1 MAVLNW
7 LPNMRD
13 PDVSARNA
21 KLYED
26 AKQGQADYLAKLAG
40 IKRTGVETR
49 GAQIRNEGDALTL
62 SQQKA
67 LNSLFAKHFDPQT
80 QTLRAEDFTR
90 DAVQAGIL
98 SPDAM
103 QTPMKTTAGTLAT
116 GAAAAKSASE
126 IQSYGGGDVS
136 KLTAQPQAKKP
147 SGAPA
152 APTTS
157 TPQAGFQAFANT
169 LGGVAQE
176 PAPYDPTKDVQEIS
190 GTFDKS
196 LPAER
201 QALASKQ
208 LSGMGAPNM
217 QAALAAE
224 AERFLG
230 VMPKKTDY
238 PGKQAEYKL
247 ALLERQ
253 ARERGLKAHLQG
265 FAGGIVPAGL
275 ATAAGIQA
283 KDQSAATF
291 EQGGK
296 LTGWAEAGVPERSMP
311 EAVAT
316 EAKRDLAT
324 VRTLEEVALKLGKG
338 AASDDA
344 VREVA
349 RRLTAGGR
357 LDINSVLGLN
367 PSLGKAVVEDGL
379 RKGGATWLYNQIRGN
394 QGQAAKLVKDYAQSE
409 KARIKETIKTS
420 APGVDL
426 KKLESYIGGGDEI
439 KTYTSPKDPE
449 FVALPKGSRF
459 RGPDGKVRVK

>member
-40 IKRTGVETR
+40 IKKTGAETR
-49 GAQIRNEGDALTL
+49 GAQIRNEGDALAL

-67 LNSLFAKHFDPQT
+67 LNGLFAKHFDPET
-80 QTLRAEDFTR
+80 QQLDAQGFSR
-90 DAVQAGIL
+90 DAMAAGIL

-126 IQSYGGGDVS
+126 IQFYGGGDVS

-157 TPQAGFQAFANT
+157 TPQAPQSGFQAFANT

-196 LPAER
+196 LPPER

-238 PGKQAEYKL
+238 PGKQAEYKT

-253 ARERGLKAHLQG
+253 ARERGLKAHLQS

-316 EAKRDLAT
+316 EAKRDLAV
-324 VRTLEEVALKLGKG
+324 VRTLEDVASKLGG
-338 AASDDA
+338 SGASDDQI
-344 VREVA
+344 RDLSK
-349 RRLTAGGR
+349 RLIESGV
-357 LDINSVLGLN
+357 DVNSVLGLN
-367 PSLGKAVVEDGL
+367 KSLGKSVADEGL
-379 RKGGATWLYNQIRGN
+379 RKGGATWLYSQLRGN
-394 QGQAAKLVKDYAQSE
+394 RGEAATLLKNYVSGQKSK
-409 KARIKETIKTS
+409 IKNLIKTS

-426 KKLESYIGGGDEI
+426 KKLDSYIGGSERR
-439 KTYTSPKDPE
+439 KLTPE
-449 FVALPKGSRF
+449 ELKKLTG
-459 RGPDGKVRVK
+459 GK

>member
-13 PDVSARNA
+13 PDVSERNA
-21 KLYED
+21 RMYES

-49 GAQIRNEGDALTL
+49 GAQIRNEGDALAL
-62 SQQKA
+62 SQQKV
-67 LNSLFAKHFDPQT
+67 LNGLFAKHFDPET
-80 QTLRAEDFTR
+80 QQLDAQGFSR
-90 DAVQAGIL
+90 DAMAAGIL
-98 SPDAM
+98 SPEAM

-116 GAAAAKSASE
+116 GAAAAKSAYDIE
-126 IQSYGGGDVS
+126 SYGKGDAS

-157 TPQAGFQAFANT
+157 TPKTPQAGFQAFANT
-169 LGGVAQE
+169 LGGVTPE
-176 PAPYDPTKDVQEIS
+176 PEPYNPTKDVQEIS

-196 LPAER
+196 LSPER
-201 QALASKQ
+201 QALASKRFAE
-208 LSGMGAPNM
+208 MGAPNA

-238 PGKQAEYKL
+238 PGKQAEYKQ

-265 FAGGIVPAGL
+265 FAGGVVPAGL
-275 ATAAGIQA
+275 ATAAGIQS
-283 KDQSAATF
+283 KEQSAATF

-316 EAKRDLAT
+316 EAKRDLAV
-324 VRTLEEVALKLGKG
+324 VRTLEEVATKLGKG

-357 LDINSVLGLN
+357 LDVNSVLGLN

-394 QGQAAKLVKDYAQSE
+394 QGQAAKLVKDYIQSE

-426 KKLESYIGGGDEI
+426 KKLESYVGGNERR
-439 KTYTSPKDPE
+439 KLTPE
-449 FVALPKGSRF
+449 ELKKLAG
-459 RGPDGKVRVK
+459 GK

>member
-1 MAVLNW
+1 MAVMTW

-49 GAQIRNEGDALTL
+49 GAQIRNEGESLALN
-62 SQQKA
+62 QQKT
-67 LNSLFAKHFDPQT
+67 LNSLFAKHFDPET
-80 QTLRAEDFTR
+80 QQLDAQGFSR
-90 DAVQAGIL
+90 DAMQAGIL
-98 SPDAM
+98 SPEAV
-103 QTPMKTTAGTLAT
+103 QTPMKTTAGALAT
-116 GAAAAKSASE
+116 GAEAAKSASLIE
-126 IQSYGGGDVS
+126 SYGGGDVS

-238 PGKQAEYKL
+238 PGKQAEYKV

-296 LTGWAEAGVPERSMP
+296 LTGWQEAGVPERSMP

-316 EAKRDLAT
+316 EAKRDLAV
-324 VRTLEEVALKLGKG
+324 VRTLEDVASKLGG
-338 AASDDA
+338 SGASDDQI
-344 VREVA
+344 RDLSK
-349 RRLTAGGR
+349 RLIESGV
-357 LDINSVLGLN
+357 DVNSVLGLN
-367 PSLGKAVVEDGL
+367 KSLGKSVADEGL
-379 RKGGATWLYNQIRGN
+379 RKGGATWLYSQLRGN
-394 QGQAAKLVKDYAQSE
+394 RGEAATLLKNYVSGQKSK
-409 KARIKETIKTS
+409 IKNLIKTS

-426 KKLESYIGGGDEI
+426 KKLESYIGGSERR
-439 KTYTSPKDPE
+439 KLTPE
-449 FVALPKGSRF
+449 ELKKLTG
-459 RGPDGKVRVK
+459 GK

>member
-1 MAVLNW
+1 MAVMTW
-7 LPNMRD
+7 LSNMRD

-40 IKRTGVETR
+40 IKKTGAETR
-49 GAQIRNEGDALTL
+49 GAQIRNEGDALAL

-67 LNSLFAKHFDPQT
+67 LNGLFAKHFDPET
-80 QTLRAEDFTR
+80 QQLDAQGFSR
-90 DAVQAGIL
+90 DAMAAGIL

-116 GAAAAKSASE
+116 GAAAAKSAYD
-126 IQSYGGGDVS
+126 IKSYDNDAS
-136 KLTAQPQAKKP
+136 ALTAQPQAKKP

-190 GTFDKS
+190 STFDKS

-201 QALASKQ
+201 KALASKQ

-238 PGKQAEYKL
+238 PGKQAEYKV

-296 LTGWAEAGVPERSMP
+296 LTGWSEAGVPERSMP

-316 EAKRDLAT
+316 EAKRDLAV
-324 VRTLEEVALKLGKG
+324 VRTLEDVASKLGG
-338 AASDDA
+338 SDASDDQI
-344 VREVA
+344 RDLSK
-349 RRLTAGGR
+349 RLIESGV
-357 LDINSVLGLN
+357 DVNSVLGLN
-367 PSLGKAVVEDGL
+367 KSLGKSVADEGL
-379 RKGGATWLYNQIRGN
+379 RKGGATWLYSQLRGN
-394 QGQAAKLVKDYAQSE
+394 RGEAATLLKSYVSGQKSK
-409 KARIKETIKTS
+409 IKNLIKTS

-426 KKLESYIGGGDEI
+426 KKLESYIGGGGEI

>member
-1 MAVLNW
+1 MAVMTW

-40 IKRTGVETR
+40 IKKTGAETR
-49 GAQIRNEGDALTL
+49 GAQIRNEGDALAL

-67 LNSLFAKHFDPQT
+67 LNGLFAKHFDPET
-80 QTLRAEDFTR
+80 QQLDAQGFSR
-90 DAVQAGIL
+90 DAMAAGIL

-116 GAAAAKSASE
+116 GAAAAKSAYD
-126 IQSYGGGDVS
+126 IKSYDNDPS
-136 KLTAQPQAKKP
+136 ALTAQPQAKKP

-157 TPQAGFQAFANT
+157 APQAPQAGFQAFANT

-176 PAPYDPTKDVQEIS
+176 PTPYDPTKDVQEIS

-217 QAALAAE
+217 QTALAAE

-238 PGKQAEYKL
+238 PGKQAEYKV

-426 KKLESYIGGGDEI
+426 KKLESYIGGSERR
-439 KTYTSPKDPE
+439 KLTPE
-449 FVALPKGSRF
+449 ELKKLTG
-459 RGPDGKVRVK
+459 GK